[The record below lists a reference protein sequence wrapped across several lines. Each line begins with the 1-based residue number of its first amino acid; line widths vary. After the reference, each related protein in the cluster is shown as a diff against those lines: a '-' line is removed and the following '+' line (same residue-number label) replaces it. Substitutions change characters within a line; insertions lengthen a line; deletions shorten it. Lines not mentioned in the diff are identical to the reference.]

1 VKKLL
6 PLLLLVL
13 TPALAVADDLDKY
26 LEMLRS
32 DLRTAKTEIH
42 TEALD
47 LSEADGVK
55 FWPIQRE
62 YETELAKIGDQRLQ
76 LIKDYAAAYESMTPE
91 AAKQLVDRAFKLE
104 SSRLA
109 LLKKYTDKVSKGVSP
124 IIAARFAQVEA
135 IINSL
140 IDLQIRAE
148 TPLVP

>member
-1 VKKLL
+1 MRKLL
-6 PLLLLVL
+6 LALLLLAAPV
-13 TPALAVADDLDKY
+13 AVAADDMDKY

-32 DLRTAKTEIH
+32 DLRTAKTTIH
-42 TEALD
+42 TEALG
-47 LSEADGVK
+47 LKGPEGEK

-62 YETELAKIGDQRLQ
+62 YETELAKLGDQRLA
-76 LIKDYAAAYESMTPE
+76 LIKDYAANYDSLS
-91 AAKQLVDRAFKLE
+91 AAKAKELIQRAFKLE

-109 LLKKYTDKVSKGVSP
+109 LLKKYTDKVSKDVSP
-124 IIAARFAQVEA
+124 MVGARFAQIEA